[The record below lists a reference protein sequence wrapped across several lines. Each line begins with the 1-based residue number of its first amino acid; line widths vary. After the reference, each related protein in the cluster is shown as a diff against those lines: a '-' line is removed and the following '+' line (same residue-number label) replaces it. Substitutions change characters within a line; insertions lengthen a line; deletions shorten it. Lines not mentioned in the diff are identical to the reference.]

1 MGAKRGNF
9 KQWLRIAWRNITRQK
24 KRTLL
29 LGGAIGFAVLII
41 TLVNAYTGGLVVAI
55 RENFT
60 QTFGGHIY
68 VAGSVVTDTGREVE
82 IIQDPAVLDEAID
95 AAGIDVREVNYRSG
109 SLATLI
115 YTSNEVLQIV
125 DGVDFEREE
134 RFREV
139 TRLVEG
145 SWEELAQPGSIL
157 LPVSLVEQLGIT
169 LGEQLILSV
178 NTITGQRNVIDL
190 TLRGITAEVAGL
202 GITSAYV
209 QLADMNRALGLEPG
223 EYQTA
228 NLYLNDAG
236 RIDHATEALRAAL
249 RERAPVE
256 QPEDEGGEAAPMAMM
271 GRIFGGGGGEEVE
284 ETERWQGTRFSLSN
298 LNDTTEQLESV
309 IGTVNT
315 VAFGIFVV
323 LLVITAVG
331 ITNSY
336 RMVMIER
343 TQEIGTMRSIGVTQ
357 SGIRW
362 IFSLEAILVALLGTA
377 AGLALS
383 GVVIGILS
391 AIQWSAGTALG
402 AFLVQGRLQADLAV
416 GDIVLSVFAILLMT
430 LWAVSS
436 PAKQAARLE
445 PAQALRTT
453 Y

>member
-1 MGAKRGNF
+1 MSAKQGNR
-9 KQWLRIAWRNITRQK
+9 KQWLRVAWRNITRQK

-60 QTFGGHIY
+60 QTFGGHVY
-68 VAGSVVTDTGREVE
+68 VSGSVVSESGREVE
-82 IIQDPAVLDEAID
+82 IIQEPQVLDEAVD
-95 AAGIDVREVNYRSG
+95 AAGIEVREINYRSG

-125 DGVDFEREE
+125 DGVNFEREE

-145 SWEELAQPGSIL
+145 SWEELSQPGSIL
-157 LPVSLVEQLGIT
+157 LPVSLAEQLGIT

-190 TLRGITAEVAGL
+190 TLRGVAAEVAGL

-228 NLYLNDAG
+228 NLYLNDASQ
-236 RIDHATEALRAAL
+236 IDRATEAVRAAL
-249 RERAPVE
+249 GERAPVE
-256 QPEDEGGEAAPMAMM
+256 PPPDEGDGAGPMAMM
-271 GRIFGGGGGEEVE
+271 ARIFGGGGGEDIE
-284 ETERWQGTRFSLSN
+284 ETDRWQGTRFALSN
-298 LNDTTEQLESV
+298 LNDATEQLESV
-309 IGTVNT
+309 IGTVNA

-362 IFSLEAILVALLGTA
+362 IFSLEAILVALVGTL
-377 AGLALS
+377 AGLAFS
-383 GVVIGILS
+383 GVIIGVLS

-402 AFLVQGRLQADLAV
+402 AFLVQGRLQADLALA
-416 GDIVLSVFAILLMT
+416 DITISVVAILLMT